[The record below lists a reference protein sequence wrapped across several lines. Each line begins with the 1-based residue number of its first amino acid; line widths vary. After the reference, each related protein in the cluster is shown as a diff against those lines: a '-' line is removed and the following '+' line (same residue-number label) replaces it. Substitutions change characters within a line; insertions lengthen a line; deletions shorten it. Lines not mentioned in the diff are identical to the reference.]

1 MRTEIKKNVM
11 SLNNFEPTIVAFCC
25 HYCAY
30 SAADLAGSMRLQYPP
45 NIRIIRTPC
54 TGRLEIEFFLR
65 AFENGADGVIVA
77 GCEEGSCHFKEGNL
91 IAKRRVNY
99 TRQLLNESGLEME
112 RLRMVNVS
120 AANAPLF
127 NKVVHDM
134 VDTVRKLGPAKL
146 KKVNC

>member
-1 MRTEIKKNVM
+1 
-11 SLNNFEPTIVAFCC
+11 
-25 HYCAY
+25 
-30 SAADLAGSMRLQYPP
+30 MRLQYPS

-54 TGRLEIEFFLR
+54 TGRLEVDYFLK
-65 AFENGADGVIVA
+65 AFENGVDGIIVA
-77 GCEEGSCHFKEGNL
+77 GCEEGGCHFKEGNI
-91 IAKRRVNY
+91 IAKRRVSY
-99 TRQLLNESGLEME
+99 TRELLAESGLEME

-146 KKVNC
+146 KRVTC